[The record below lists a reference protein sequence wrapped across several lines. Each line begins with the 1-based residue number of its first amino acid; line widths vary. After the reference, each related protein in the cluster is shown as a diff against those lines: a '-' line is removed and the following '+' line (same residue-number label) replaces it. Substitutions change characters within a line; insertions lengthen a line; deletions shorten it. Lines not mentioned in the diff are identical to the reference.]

1 VARVEGWS
9 EREVERRAARLA
21 RLLRRA
27 WRVVSRGLSARLT
40 DAAPGLAAAQSVPA
54 EWNEQ
59 VDAQVL
65 GYLGTVYVDAAE
77 DVVQALDAPTDLL
90 VADDLVAEYLKTARN
105 RLAGVGEH
113 AWGRVRDQLLESYRL
128 GESIPETAARIQG
141 VAGISDARALTIA
154 RTEVHTAAEAG
165 AYAQALFVDPD
176 AGKIWLATEDE
187 RTRPS
192 HRAVDGQ
199 RVAIGDSF
207 QVGDSRLRYPGDPLG
222 AADETV
228 NCRCSVAYDFDMI
241 TPVTDTADEGALVA
255 AAKKWNPTAH
265 PRGKDGRFIKKGA
278 VQTLLSKKKPL
289 ITDVTNAVYDL
300 DEKQWKNL
308 TDEQKTYLQESV
320 DKLPLGSQI
329 QKDAQSK
336 LDALQNIAVPEK
348 QLKSTLADV
357 TGKSIEPG
365 SPAHSALTKGNYDFW
380 DAVSALDQATW
391 NSLTDEQR
399 HEISVKAHDYVNE
412 SDWESQEAVAKVVQ
426 LYALQKPVKPETPAP
441 APALTPA
448 EPPVVSPAPPTP
460 VPQTS
465 TSAPVVAIPAHK
477 GSAPGTPAKVSTTL
491 IWGKYEPGTVIL
503 EVQDAQGYDR
513 VVWNGKKYELQSRN
527 VDGEFK
533 TISEW
538 TKKDAYA
545 ELKTDTQWKVPGAPT
560 AEDFQ
565 ADVKSMWQSQWE
577 KGLVTTEEFQTEF
590 GESPQEPPD
599 LTPAPPPESAPNP
612 ASSWPDQVT
621 MAEPLAANGKPLHG
635 GTTAVI
641 KKQLDAAATKPGSF
655 DPDKPVQEGRDAFYV
670 ALQSGTFVPGDK
682 DQWNALR
689 TYQSHAAEAW
699 NHALRHDIPLEKSSL
714 TADQLPR
721 VQKAQGKLDEMMAQ
735 SSLPTSIR
743 VWRGVKDHD
752 GKLAAKLTKG
762 SVFEDKGYSST
773 ATDRNVAEQFA
784 GYTGLVFDIEV
795 PKGEQGLVPT
805 RWSGRFLEEWEL
817 VLPRG
822 SKFEVVEEPKSVG
835 SRRVVKVRVIT
846 NQKENEDAN
855 LTFAEQAPTEPQPTS
870 TAPSSAPE
878 QIAEQVTPGPA
889 FDAYDEPE
897 ESPSKAAL
905 LGVINNGGSLT
916 VQESVDLVQQL
927 DQKEWDSLT
936 DAQRTTLAL
945 RVDDALDSS
954 KPNANAAFARLNEL
968 QAAQAPSKTTQP
980 TFTADQVISNW
991 KIQGS
996 AAQSGFYDEFE
1007 VIAQTTDGKAQLVQG
1022 DVDADGEVWLVNP
1035 QTGSILKS
1043 YTPAEISNGS
1053 PMLDFPATWILP
1065 PTPAKMPQP
1074 ALAVAEDVPT
1084 IDVEPGT
1091 FLVPLGDDD
1100 ELWGQLTDLAYATKS
1115 APQTIAQTDGGPH
1128 ELRLIAY
1135 PDGALE
1141 IEQKSTISGKW
1152 FLATS
1157 SDEDTLDDIGL
1168 TVRAWLS
1175 DYSSDWHLVQHD
1187 VEDIDT
1193 VEPPATTSTLPT
1205 STPTPAPAATPSL
1218 SAPAL
1223 HTPTPTPTTTVT
1235 PSGDTSVIPVAT
1247 KKVMK
1252 DLMKDLKTGYWS
1264 KPAAIW
1270 DSVKKLQKLFPHPN
1284 DDTKSEYSAMQILK
1298 ALDEQLK
1305 TKEPNP
1311 FQTKMVKW
1319 LQTPQ
1324 GKAYAGAGATLTA
1337 PSAQP
1342 IAQAT
1347 SPAASPA
1354 GKLPADLGDISHLS
1368 AEGKKSLYAAFKK
1381 KSGTFYTSPESSIY
1395 TALKQVADSNGVSLT
1410 QVLRVVDE
1418 VGAQKVAKPNAALFE
1433 KKITAWLGTPVGA
1446 AFAENFGK
1454 PKSTPSGPVLAIGG
1468 TVPPLAPGF
1477 DINKIPTFAES
1488 SGMKF
1493 EVLPT
1498 ETATNK
1504 FWAEVEATY
1513 GPLNGPQK
1521 SAVKKYTGSAFVAMN
1536 DHLRGK
1542 KTGTTATIN
1551 SVKSMQRAMRPSTRP
1566 IRIIRGTNWVG
1577 KAKTLDAI
1585 KKMIGQT
1592 WRSDGFLSGSIG
1604 NTPGYGDGKAI
1615 WLEIEAPTGTHMVW
1629 ADPTSKNQ
1637 GEREMILAAGTSLR
1651 IISVEEKI
1659 PTPGYHKPKI
1669 VVRARVVPDP
1679 KVVQQ

>member
-1 VARVEGWS
+1 MARVEGWS

-59 VDAQVL
+59 VDARVL

-113 AWGRVRDQLLESYRL
+113 AWERVRDQLLESYRL

-278 VQTLLSKKKPL
+278 LQKLLSTNKPYVS
-289 ITDVTNAVYDL
+289 DVELAVYAL
-300 DEKQWKNL
+300 DAKQWANL
-308 TDEQKTYLQESV
+308 TDEQKDYVRASV
-320 DKLPLGSQI
+320 AKLPDGTKIKENVEQ
-329 QKDAQSK
+329 
-336 LDALQNIAVPEK
+336 ALQ
-348 QLKSTLADV
+348 QV
-357 TGKSIEPG
+357 TGES
-365 SPAHSALTKGNYDFW
+365 SALKVDAPSSTAPQIGN
-380 DAVSALDQATW
+380 AQKLSAPT
-391 NSLTDEQR
+391 TP
-399 HEISVKAHDYVNE
+399 SVA
-412 SDWESQEAVAKVVQ
+412 
-426 LYALQKPVKPETPAP
+426 
-441 APALTPA
+441 
-448 EPPVVSPAPPTP
+448 
-460 VPQTS
+460 S
-465 TSAPVVAIPAHK
+465 TSGIPAHK

-491 IWGKYEPGTVIL
+491 IWGKYEPGTSIL
-503 EVQDAQGYDR
+503 EAPNER
-513 VVWNGKKYELQSRN
+513 VTWNGKKYDHVVGGQTVAS
-527 VDGEFK
+527 
-533 TISEW
+533 W

-545 ELKTDTQWKVPGAPT
+545 QLKDDTHWRVPSGATQAPAAT
-560 AEDFQ
+560 A
-565 ADVKSMWQSQWE
+565 AHTATVKSKPAKPPMLIGDVTEEMQSSSAATGFTVGDGVRITSGNSAGLEGKVIGHWY
-577 KGLVTTEEFQTEF
+577 GRVLVTATGDPEHVYNFHPSSLKKTSSA
-590 GESPQEPPD
+590 GD
-599 LTPAPPPESAPNP
+599 TAPPVTPEAV
-612 ASSWPDQVT
+612 WPDQVT
-621 MAEPLAANGKPLHG
+621 VAEPLAPSGKPLHG
-635 GTTAVI
+635 GTVAMI
-641 KKQLDAAATKPGSF
+641 KKQLNAAATKPVDF
-655 DPDKPVQEGRDAFYV
+655 DPDKSIQTGRAAFYV
-670 ALQSGTFVPGDK
+670 ALQSGKFTEGDQN
-682 DQWNALR
+682 QWHALR
-689 TYQSHAAEAW
+689 TYQSHAAEEW
-699 NHALRHDIPLEKSSL
+699 NRGLRHDIPLEQTNL
-714 TADQLPR
+714 TLDQLQR
-721 VQKAQGKLDEMMAQ
+721 VKKAQPKLDEMMEESA
-735 SSLPTSIR
+735 LATSVR

-752 GKLAAKLTKG
+752 GALAAKLKKG
-762 SVFEDKGYSST
+762 TVFEDKGYVST
-773 ATDRNVAEQFA
+773 ATERDVAEQFA
-784 GYTGLVFDIEV
+784 GGSGLVFDIEV

-817 VLPRG
+817 LLPRG
-822 SKFEVVEEPKSVG
+822 SKFEVLEEPKSVG

-855 LTFAEQAPTEPQPTS
+855 LTFAEQIPAEPQPTS
-870 TAPSSAPE
+870 AVPSSVLE
-878 QIAEQVTPGPA
+878 QIAEQTTPGPA
-889 FDAYDEPE
+889 FDVYDEPE

-905 LGVINNGGSLT
+905 LGVLNNGGSLT

-927 DQKEWDSLT
+927 DQKEWDNLT

-991 KIQGS
+991 KIQG
-996 AAQSGFYDEFE
+996 AGLQSGFYDAFE
-1007 VIAQTTDGKAQLVQG
+1007 VIAQTSDGSIQLVKT
-1022 DVDADGEVWLVNP
+1022 DDAADDDAWLVNP
-1035 QTGSILKS
+1035 KTGSILKS
-1043 YTPAEISNGS
+1043 YTGAEVTNGS
-1053 PMLDFPATWILP
+1053 AALDYPATWILP
-1065 PTPAKMPQP
+1065 PQPAKMTPP
-1074 ALAVAEDVPT
+1074 ALQVDDDVST
-1084 IDVEPGT
+1084 IDTTEDDGPS
-1091 FLVPLGDDD
+1091 LVALDSDESWSALDD
-1100 ELWGQLTDLAYATKS
+1100 AVYATKS
-1115 APQTIAQTDGGPH
+1115 AEVTVAQTDSVYGSNY
-1128 ELRLIAY
+1128 RLVAY
-1135 PDGALE
+1135 PDGMLEIQRSPGDLSSWYTIEAFHENDLAEIGVPLREKLEDYFSEWFALE
-1141 IEQKSTISGKW
+1141 G
-1152 FLATS
+1152 
-1157 SDEDTLDDIGL
+1157 
-1168 TVRAWLS
+1168 V
-1175 DYSSDWHLVQHD
+1175 
-1187 VEDIDT
+1187 
-1193 VEPPATTSTLPT
+1193 
-1205 STPTPAPAATPSL
+1205 STPKTSETSETSVPTLQPGVETSPPPVTSGPTVPGLHAPAPSASPSAAST
-1218 SAPAL
+1218 
-1223 HTPTPTPTTTVT
+1223 
-1235 PSGDTSVIPVAT
+1235 GDTSVISPAT

-1252 DLMKDLKTGYWS
+1252 GLLKDLKVGYWS
-1264 KPAAIW
+1264 KPVAIW
-1270 DSVKKLQKLFPHPN
+1270 DAIKKLQQLFPDPAN
-1284 DDTKSEYSAMQILK
+1284 ESQSEYSPLQILK
-1298 ALDEQLK
+1298 SLDEQLK

-1311 FQTKMVKW
+1311 FETKIVKW

-1324 GKAYAGAGATLTA
+1324 GKAYAGAAKTPTA

-1342 IAQAT
+1342 VAQAT

-1368 AEGKKSLYAAFKK
+1368 AEDKKSLYAAFKK

-1454 PKSTPSGPVLAIGG
+1454 PKSTPSGPVLVIGG

-1488 SGMKF
+1488 SGMNF
-1493 EVLPT
+1493 EVIPT
-1498 ETATNK
+1498 ISKANE

-1521 SAVKKYTGSAFVAMN
+1521 SAVKKYTGSAFVVMN

-1542 KTGTTATIN
+1542 KTGSIATIN

-1577 KAKTLDAI
+1577 TAKTLDAI

-1604 NTPGYGDGKAI
+1604 STPGYGDGKAI
-1615 WLEIEAPTGTHMVW
+1615 WLDIEAPTGTHMVW
-1629 ADPTSKNQ
+1629 AELNSKNK

-1659 PTPGYHKPKI
+1659 PTPGYYKTKI
-1669 VVRARVVPDP
+1669 VVRARIVPDP
-1679 KVVQQ
+1679 KVVK